1 MAGFRWAQGPTVEPL
16 MKEFIPSS
24 AFSEGD
30 LLEASGTLSGV
41 SRTNTLALNAIQAIA
56 CGSSLD
62 SINGLVPCVIPRAN
76 DIFLSS
82 LTPAGSLVTFGAEV
96 DVEVNGASRHYA
108 GISANTARLV
118 MIDYATDQSTVS
130 QALVAFKTET
140 GEIELA

>member
-1 MAGFRWAQGPTVEPL
+1 
-16 MKEFIPSS
+16 MKEFAPQS

-30 LLEASGTLSGV
+30 ILQASGTLSNV
-41 SRTNTLALNAIQAIA
+41 SGINTLTAPAFQAVA

-62 SINGLVPCVIPRAN
+62 SVNGAVPCVVPRAN

-82 LTPAGSLVTFGAEV
+82 LTPSGSLVTFGTEV
-96 DVEVNGASRHYA
+96 DVEVDGAGRHYC
-108 GISANTARLV
+108 GVSANTARIV
-118 MIDYATDQSTVS
+118 MIDYATDQSTES